1 MPVNKNSL
9 IRYRLIDKRLREK
22 YKAYPSKE
30 ELRDYVSEK
39 MGVEVSESTI
49 EKDLKAMRKDESL
62 GYLAPIAYHREK
74 KGYYYEDENYSI
86 AHVALS
92 EDDLDAIKL
101 STVVLQQFSDHPV
114 FRSYANAIDRIVDA
128 VNLGDVLD
136 TGEENFILMEQVP
149 RQQGVNWLSPLIQ
162 AIRERKVVRID
173 YRRFDAIQT
182 KVHYMHPYLLK
193 EYRNRWYIVGMHD
206 KREFIYTLALD
217 RIQEL
222 ELLNE
227 NEISFRRK
235 ADFDPEAY
243 FRNVMGITV
252 TEGQVTNIL
261 LEFRGK
267 SRDYV
272 KTLPWHHSQELVK
285 EEKEHSIVRFYLLPT
300 QEFKMAVL
308 AAGDEVRV
316 LEPLGLAEEIRKTA
330 ESIARLYI

>member
-49 EKDLKAMRKDESL
+49 EKDLKAMRKDEQL

-74 KGYYYEDENYSI
+74 QGYYYEDENYSI

-114 FRSYANAIDRIVDA
+114 FSRYANAIDRIVDA

-149 RQQGVNWLSPLIQ
+149 RQEGVNWLTPLIQ

-173 YRRFDAIQT
+173 YLRFDAEKMKT
-182 KVHYMHPYLLK
+182 HFMHPYLLK
-193 EYRNRWYIVGMHD
+193 EYRNRWYLVGMHD

-217 RIQEL
+217 RIQDM
-222 ELLNE
+222 ELLDPE
-227 NEISFRRK
+227 AHPFRRK
-235 ADFDPEAY
+235 IDFDPESY

-252 TEGQVTNIL
+252 TEGRATDVL

-285 EEKEHSIVRFYLLPT
+285 EEKDRSIVRFFLLPT
-300 QEFKMAVL
+300 HEFKMAVL

-316 LEPLGLAEEIRKTA
+316 LEPRELADDIRQTA
-330 ESIARLYI
+330 EAIARLYA

>member
-1 MPVNKNSL
+1 
-9 IRYRLIDKRLREK
+9 
-22 YKAYPSKE
+22 
-30 ELRDYVSEK
+30 
-39 MGVEVSESTI
+39 
-49 EKDLKAMRKDESL
+49 
-62 GYLAPIAYHREK
+62 
-74 KGYYYEDENYSI
+74 
-86 AHVALS
+86 
-92 EDDLDAIKL
+92 
-101 STVVLQQFSDHPV
+101 
-114 FRSYANAIDRIVDA
+114 
-128 VNLGDVLD
+128 
-136 TGEENFILMEQVP
+136 
-149 RQQGVNWLSPLIQ
+149 
-162 AIRERKVVRID
+162 
-173 YRRFDAIQT
+173 
-182 KVHYMHPYLLK
+182 
-193 EYRNRWYIVGMHD
+193 
-206 KREFIYTLALD
+206 
-217 RIQEL
+217 
-222 ELLNE
+222 LLNE